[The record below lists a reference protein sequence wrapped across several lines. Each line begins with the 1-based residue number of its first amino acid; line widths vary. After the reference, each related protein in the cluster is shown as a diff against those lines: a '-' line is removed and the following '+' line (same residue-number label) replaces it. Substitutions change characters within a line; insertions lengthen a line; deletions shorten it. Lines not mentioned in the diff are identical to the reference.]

1 MCIFIL
7 RMHNLHRKW
16 YQFDITS
23 LQSQKVYKSEIVSLK
38 LKQRNERIG
47 NFLFLALLI
56 TFSVELQSE
65 GQAEIIEIYRYEN
78 AIEN

>member
-1 MCIFIL
+1 M
-7 RMHNLHRKW
+7 K
-16 YQFDITS
+16 
-23 LQSQKVYKSEIVSLK
+23 K
-38 LKQRNERIG
+38 LET
-47 NFLFLALLI
+47 FLFLALLI